1 MNAQKSTIVERAK
14 AHALAERARLD
25 EANQQL
31 ENEKKSHAET
41 LREVQNATSS
51 NDAELQQKCQRLEAE
66 VSDLSAQIDRTID
79 RFVDLM
85 LIIKD
90 HFYDYRFYG
99 SFSLKRVLPVLT
111 NESGYDELDGVKDGD
126 GAQAQFY
133 DLINNSLNEEDR
145 IKVKKQLLE
154 YCEKDTYSLVQIH
167 QKLISLLN

>member
-1 MNAQKSTIVERAK
+1 
-14 AHALAERARLD
+14 
-25 EANQQL
+25 
-31 ENEKKSHAET
+31 
-41 LREVQNATSS
+41 
-51 NDAELQQKCQRLEAE
+51 
-66 VSDLSAQIDRTID
+66 
-79 RFVDLM
+79 M

-111 NESGYDELDGVKDGD
+111 NESGYDELEGVQDGD